1 MKSWCKE
8 MGQVNLVDTNAE
20 LDYPQPA
27 VRSINGVLWTPFSSH
42 ELHQTKFS
50 QERTQYFA
58 GQNDS
63 NLKSFDSS
71 LHQRTNSVMRS
82 LAESQSISQGSLM
95 EVYGYLLD
103 LNRDVVSLI
112 IESRE
117 DVINNKYLSSLVDV
131 YFKNTSK
138 TLDFCNTVQN
148 CVKKAEI
155 SKLIIRYAAKL
166 FEAESVGIGENNN
179 NNNNKNKYAKT
190 LAELNKFKAMGDP
203 FEGEFETQY
212 ESVYE
217 QQVLL
222 LEELRNLKAKLD
234 KKQRNLEIWRKL
246 SNVVF
251 ATAFVSILVLSV
263 VAAAVVAPQVLIQV
277 ASGLTTPIEVVGKWC
292 NEMWNKYEKAV
303 KIQTELV
310 SKVEAGAKVNNVA
323 TENIRFEVEQLRIKI
338 LFILNTIEIA
348 VEEEEEVSTRL
359 AMQEIMKKV
368 DGLTDKIEEVGESA
382 AKCSKLIGYGRFLV
396 LQHILGLPTNSH
408 RLPIPYVEPLVNGV
422 PHLRGSFPWAR
433 LGSGPLHPGGL
444 YLGWRQ
450 GPTPST
456 AFGDRM
462 GSSPPS
468 GVEPVNM
475 TIGPRDP

>member
-20 LDYPQPA
+20 VNSLIKMI
-27 VRSINGVLWTPFSSH
+27 SHINGVLWTPFSSH

-50 QERTQYFA
+50 QERTQYFPR
-58 GQNDS
+58 QNDS

-71 LHQRTNSVMRS
+71 LHQRTNIVMRS

-155 SKLIIRYAAKL
+155 SKLIIRYAVKL

-303 KIQTELV
+303 KIQIELV

-338 LFILNTIEIA
+338 LFILNTIEIG

-408 RLPIPYVEPLVNGV
+408 RLPIPYVEPLVNG
-422 PHLRGSFPWAR
+422 
-433 LGSGPLHPGGL
+433 
-444 YLGWRQ
+444 
-450 GPTPST
+450 
-456 AFGDRM
+456 
-462 GSSPPS
+462 SPV
-468 GVEPVNM
+468 G
-475 TIGPRDP
+475 